1 MNSFSQDNE
10 SIITKTVNGNNY
22 YIKHTKESQTFEIY
36 REVLKDKFNGNFIS
50 ADKMSLSMKHNVQE
64 PIKAL
69 LSEKKKA
76 YLNSQK
82 TFIRMELKV
91 NTKFKIL
98 GIYFS
103 VPKDIFSTKDC
114 DDTKITLK
122 DLVKIEKLMEKETI
136 NGIMYD
142 NSLYNTSVNGF
153 GLLFVPIRFM
163 E

>member
-1 MNSFSQDNE
+1 
-10 SIITKTVNGNNY
+10 
-22 YIKHTKESQTFEIY
+22 
-36 REVLKDKFNGNFIS
+36 
-50 ADKMSLSMKHNVQE
+50 
-64 PIKAL
+64 
-69 LSEKKKA
+69 
-76 YLNSQK
+76 
-82 TFIRMELKV
+82 MELKV

-103 VPKDIFSTKDC
+103 VPKDIFLTKDC